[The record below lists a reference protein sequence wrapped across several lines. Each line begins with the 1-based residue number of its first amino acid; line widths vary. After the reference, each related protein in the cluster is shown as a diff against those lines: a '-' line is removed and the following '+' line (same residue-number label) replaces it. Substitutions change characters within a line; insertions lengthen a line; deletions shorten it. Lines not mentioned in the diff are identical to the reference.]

1 LQGAHQ
7 RVLVIGSRN
16 LPDAMEWHVVDALH
30 ILGHEVAV
38 MDTRVAGA
46 NWGRLSAALASKA
59 IDIFLREPERR
70 AEPRLLRKVEQFA
83 PTLILVILGSQ
94 LSPKTVVR
102 LRKATKAPIVC
113 WCQDQMTTLGRQ
125 YLLGAGYDAV
135 FLKDRYMQDLFS
147 RMIKST
153 SFYYLAEACN
163 PRVHRRI
170 ELTPDDL
177 SRFGCDVGIACTLYY
192 YRQEILQQLGEFD
205 LKLWGTV
212 PDWLLYRLRERP
224 RGREIFMDDK
234 ARAACGARISL
245 NTLHFAEIDGLNS
258 RAFELAGCGA
268 FQMVTSRPVLQEHF
282 LPGIEVET
290 FESIGEL
297 IEKIRHYLQHP
308 ESAASIAERG
318 QKRAY
323 AEHTYEHRLQEI
335 FRIAMK

>member
-1 LQGAHQ
+1 
-7 RVLVIGSRN
+7 
-16 LPDAMEWHVVDALH
+16 MEWHVIDALH
-30 ILGHEVAV
+30 NLGHEVAMV
-38 MDTRVAGA
+38 DTNVVGA
-46 NWGRLSAALASKA
+46 NWGRLSTALATKA
-59 IDIFLREPERR
+59 IQIFFREPERR
-70 AEPRLLRKVEQFA
+70 AEPRLVLKVEEFS

-94 LSPKTVVR
+94 VSPKTVLR

-192 YRQEILQQLGEFD
+192 YRQEILQQLREFD

-234 ARAACGARISL
+234 ARAARGARISL

-268 FQMVTSRPVLQEHF
+268 FQILTSRPVLQEHF
-282 LPGIEVET
+282 LPGIEVES

-308 ESAASIAERG
+308 DIAAAIAERG

-323 AEHTYEHRLQEI
+323 AAHTYEHRLQEI
-335 FRIAMK
+335 FRIAMN

>member
-1 LQGAHQ
+1 
-7 RVLVIGSRN
+7 
-16 LPDAMEWHVVDALH
+16 MEWHVIDALH
-30 ILGHEVAV
+30 NLGHEVAIV
-38 MDTRVAGA
+38 DTNIAGT
-46 NWGRLSAALASKA
+46 NWGRLSTALATKA
-59 IDIFLREPERR
+59 IQIIFREPERR
-70 AEPRLLRKVEQFA
+70 AEQRLVLKVEEFS

-94 LSPKTVVR
+94 LSPKTVLR
-102 LRKATKAPIVC
+102 LRNATKAPIVC

-135 FLKDRYMQDLFS
+135 FVKDRYMQDLFS

-192 YRQEILQQLGEFD
+192 YRQEILQQLREFD

-234 ARAACGARISL
+234 ARAARGARISL

-268 FQMVTSRPVLQEHF
+268 FQILTSRPVLQEHF
-282 LPGIEVET
+282 LPGIEVES
-290 FESIGEL
+290 FESIDEL
-297 IEKIRHYLQHP
+297 IEKIRHYLRHP
-308 ESAASIAERG
+308 DIAAAIAERG

-323 AEHTYEHRLQEI
+323 TAHTYEHRLQEI
-335 FRIAMK
+335 FRIAMN

>member
-1 LQGAHQ
+1 
-7 RVLVIGSRN
+7 
-16 LPDAMEWHVVDALH
+16 MEWHVIDALH
-30 ILGHEVAV
+30 NLGHEVAIV
-38 MDTRVAGA
+38 DTNIVGT
-46 NWGRLSAALASKA
+46 NWGRLSTALATKA
-59 IDIFLREPERR
+59 IQIIFREPERR
-70 AEPRLLRKVEQFA
+70 AEQRLVLKVEEFS

-94 LSPKTVVR
+94 LSPKTVLR
-102 LRKATKAPIVC
+102 LRNATKAPIVC

-135 FLKDRYMQDLFS
+135 FVKDRYMQDLFS

-192 YRQEILQQLGEFD
+192 YRQEILQQLREFD

-234 ARAACGARISL
+234 ARAARGARISL

-268 FQMVTSRPVLQEHF
+268 FQILTSRPVLQEHF
-282 LPGIEVET
+282 LPGIEVES
-290 FESIGEL
+290 FESIDEL
-297 IEKIRHYLQHP
+297 IEKIRHYLRHP
-308 ESAASIAERG
+308 DIAAAIAERG

-323 AEHTYEHRLQEI
+323 TAHTYEHRLQEI
-335 FRIAMK
+335 FRIAMN

>member
-1 LQGAHQ
+1 
-7 RVLVIGSRN
+7 
-16 LPDAMEWHVVDALH
+16 MEWHVIDALH
-30 ILGHEVAV
+30 NLGHEVAMV
-38 MDTRVAGA
+38 DTNVVGA
-46 NWGRLSAALASKA
+46 NWGRLSTALATKA
-59 IDIFLREPERR
+59 IQIFFREPERR
-70 AEPRLLRKVEQFA
+70 AEPRLVLKVEEFS

-94 LSPKTVVR
+94 VSPKTVLR

-192 YRQEILQQLGEFD
+192 YRQEILQQLREFD

-224 RGREIFMDDK
+224 KGREIFMDDK
-234 ARAACGARISL
+234 ARAARGARISL

-268 FQMVTSRPVLQEHF
+268 FQILTSRPVLQEHF
-282 LPGIEVET
+282 LPGIEVES

-308 ESAASIAERG
+308 DIAAAIAERG

-323 AEHTYEHRLQEI
+323 AAHTYEHRLQEI
-335 FRIAMK
+335 FRIAMN

>member
-1 LQGAHQ
+1 MHH
-7 RVLVIGSRN
+7 RVLVIGSRY

-30 ILGHEVAV
+30 NLGHEVAIV
-38 MDTRVAGA
+38 DTNVAGA
-46 NWGRLSAALASKA
+46 NWGRLAGAVASKA
-59 IDIFLREPERR
+59 IDIFFREPERKADR
-70 AEPRLLRKVEQFA
+70 KLLQKVDKFS

-102 LRKATKAPIVC
+102 LRQVSKVPIVC

-125 YLLGAGYDAV
+125 YLLGAGYDAI

-153 SFYYLAEACN
+153 SFHYLPEACN
-163 PRVHRRI
+163 PRVHRTVD
-170 ELTPDDL
+170 LSPDDI

-205 LKLWGTV
+205 LKLWGAV
-212 PDWLLYRLRERP
+212 PDWLLYRLREPP
-224 RGREIFMDDK
+224 RGREIFMEDK
-234 ARAACGARISL
+234 ARAARAARICL

-268 FQMVTSRPVLQEHF
+268 FQIVTSRPVLREHF

-290 FESIGEL
+290 FESIEEL
-297 IEKIRHYLQHP
+297 IEKIRHYLRHP
-308 ESAASIAERG
+308 DSAASIAERG
-318 QKRAY
+318 QKRAH
-323 AEHTYEHRLQEI
+323 ATHTYELRLQEI
-335 FRIAMK
+335 FRVAVN

>member
-1 LQGAHQ
+1 
-7 RVLVIGSRN
+7 
-16 LPDAMEWHVVDALH
+16 MEWHVIDALH
-30 ILGHEVAV
+30 NLGHEVAIV
-38 MDTRVAGA
+38 DTNIVGT
-46 NWGRLSAALASKA
+46 NWGRLSTALATKA
-59 IDIFLREPERR
+59 IQIIFREPERR
-70 AEPRLLRKVEQFA
+70 AEQRLVLKVEEFS

-94 LSPKTVVR
+94 LSPKTVLR
-102 LRKATKAPIVC
+102 LRNATKAPIVC

-135 FLKDRYMQDLFS
+135 FVKDRYMQDLFS

-192 YRQEILQQLGEFD
+192 YRQEILQQLREFD

-234 ARAACGARISL
+234 ARAARGARISL

-268 FQMVTSRPVLQEHF
+268 FQILTSRPVLQEHF
-282 LPGIEVET
+282 LPGIEVES
-290 FESIGEL
+290 FESIDEL

-308 ESAASIAERG
+308 DIAAAIAERG

-323 AEHTYEHRLQEI
+323 TAHTYEHRLQEI
-335 FRIAMK
+335 FRIAMN